1 MTLTA
6 KHVECA
12 QVCDRLEVAGKDT
25 KEMAKE
31 CGVGRSTINGSP
43 GRPFWP
49 RKPEP
54 KAAFRVDLSDIP
66 LTHRRDRIEA
76 LAEIAGAEDA
86 KYDTRIR
93 AIKSIADETAADV
106 EGMIESLQEQVG
118 LL

>member
-66 LTHRRDRIEA
+66 LTHRRDRIEVSA
-76 LAEIAGAEDA
+76 GIANECAASSDRCRA
-86 KYDTRIR
+86 PRIAPR
-93 AIKSIADETAADV
+93 GVRYRCSV
-106 EGMIESLQEQVG
+106 NN
-118 LL
+118 